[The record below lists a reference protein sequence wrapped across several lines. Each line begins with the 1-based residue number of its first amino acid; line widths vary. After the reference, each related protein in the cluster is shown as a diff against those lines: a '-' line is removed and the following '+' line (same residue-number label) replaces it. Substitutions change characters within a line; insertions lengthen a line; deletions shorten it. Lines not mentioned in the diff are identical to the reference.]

1 MRCYVDASPDRSVF
15 AIQVAVEND
24 QKAVVL
30 KKFLEIFRKT
40 GMINLLRIR
49 MSQFGDSQ
57 EWGISILV
65 EKSPDNYI

>member
-1 MRCYVDASPDRSVF
+1 MKCYVDASPDRSVF